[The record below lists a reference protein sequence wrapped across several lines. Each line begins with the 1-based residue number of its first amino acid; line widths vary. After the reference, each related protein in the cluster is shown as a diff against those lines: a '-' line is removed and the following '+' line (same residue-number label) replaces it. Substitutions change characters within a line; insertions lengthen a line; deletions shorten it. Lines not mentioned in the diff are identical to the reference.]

1 MKNIFKI
8 LTLTL
13 LIVLSS
19 CSTWNKNIQNQTWT
33 LSNSWKIEDQTWTIE
48 INWNEN
54 NTWKLAVESEN
65 IKDFEKTT
73 KLKITKNAKWET
85 CVFDE
90 CIHKDI
96 KLTEKDWVL
105 RWNSKIN
112 EKSEE
117 VALEYTIDLKKNL
130 LKKRY
135 TSATRDY
142 ILTFSV
148 FDDKYLAKNIIEN
161 DPKKS
166 VVEQT
171 IYDFWLKQA
180 DYIPSNIKSFKIGNI
195 EYSPKLAFKNLEI
208 SPENKQNYSFTSQS
222 ILFKN
227 NQEIIKHIEDI
238 LKDYLFLS
246 EKYLLRFD
254 NYSNLYVLF
263 EAKNFWEFPVQTTY
277 LPKNLKIDEK
287 WNLLDLQITKDILAT
302 IGEKDII
309 EKSTNK
315 RLIDAEEKNLP
326 VFWVKKIEGIEKDWK
341 NLYMIYLI
349 KDKYELKNL

>member
-1 MKNIFKI
+1 MKNILKIVLLI
-8 LTLTL
+8 LTVF
-13 LIVLSS
+13 IAS
-19 CSTWNKNIQNQTWT
+19 CSSWSENIKNQTWT
-33 LSNSWKIEDQTWTIE
+33 LSNSWKIEKSTWTVE
-48 INWNEN
+48 INWEEN
-54 NTWKLAVESEN
+54 NTWKLAVESE
-65 IKDFEKTT
+65 ITKDFEKTT
-73 KLKITKNAKWET
+73 KLKITKNSKWET

-90 CIHKDI
+90 CIHKNVN
-96 KLTEKDWVL
+96 LTEKDWIL
-105 RWNSKIN
+105 RGTSKVN
-112 EKSEE
+112 EKGEE
-117 VALEYTIDLKKNL
+117 VTLEYTIDLKNNS

-135 TSATRDY
+135 TSNTRDY

-148 FDDKYLAKNIIEN
+148 FDNNYLAKNIIEN

-180 DYIPSNIKSFKIGNI
+180 DYMPSNIKSFKIWNI
-195 EYSPKLAFKNLEI
+195 EYFPKLVFKNLAI
-208 SPENKQNYSFTSQS
+208 SAENKQNYTFTNQWIS
-222 ILFKN
+222 FKN
-227 NQEIIKHIEDI
+227 SEEIIKNIEDN

-246 EKYLLRFD
+246 EKYLLRFEKYPD
-254 NYSNLYVLF
+254 LYVLF
-263 EAKNFWEFPVQTTY
+263 EAKNFWEFPEQTTY
-277 LPKNLKIDEK
+277 LSKNLKIDEK

-326 VFWVKKIEGIEKDWK
+326 VFFVKKIEGIEKDWK

>member
-1 MKNIFKI
+1 MKNILKIVLLI
-8 LTLTL
+8 LTVF
-13 LIVLSS
+13 IAS
-19 CSTWNKNIQNQTWT
+19 CSSWSENIKNQTWT

-90 CIHKDI
+90 CIHKDV

-148 FDDKYLAKNIIEN
+148 FDDKYLSKNIIEN

-166 VVEQT
+166 VIEQS
-171 IYDFWLKQA
+171 IYDFWLKET
-180 DYIPSNIKSFKIGNI
+180 DYIPSKMKSFKIWNI
-195 EYSPKLAFKNLEI
+195 EYVPKIVFKNLEI

-246 EKYLLRFD
+246 EKYLLRFEKYPD
-254 NYSNLYVLF
+254 LYFLF
-263 EAKNFWEFPVQTTY
+263 EAKNFWEFPEQTTY
-277 LPKNLKIDEK
+277 LSKNLKIDEK

-326 VFWVKKIEGIEKDWK
+326 VFFVKKIEGIEKDWK